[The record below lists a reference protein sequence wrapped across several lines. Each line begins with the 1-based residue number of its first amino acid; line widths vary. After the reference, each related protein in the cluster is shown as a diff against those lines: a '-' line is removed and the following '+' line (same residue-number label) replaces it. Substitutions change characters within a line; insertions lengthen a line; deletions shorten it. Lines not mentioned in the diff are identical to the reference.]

1 LQLFLAFAVAHL
13 GLAQEKK
20 AAATAARHSLWK
32 VQGKNCSLYL
42 LGSVHALKPE
52 QYPLPAVIESAFN
65 DSQIVAFETDIAAME
80 DPAMAMKLMSK
91 AKLPEGQTLQTQLS
105 PEIYQQLTNH
115 LKGSMVPMFMMEQ
128 FTPGFAAMM
137 LVVSEIQKM
146 GLDPNYGLDKH
157 FFPLAQKAQK
167 KIVPL
172 ETVEFQMDLLTT
184 FTKAE
189 GESLIKSTLKDID
202 TMEKEFGD
210 LIKAWETGD
219 DKGLEKILNK
229 GMEEEPVI
237 YKRLL
242 TDRNKNWIPKL
253 EEMLQGD
260 KNAIV
265 IVGAGHLVGKEGV
278 VELLKKKG
286 NKVVQL

>member
-1 LQLFLAFAVAHL
+1 
-13 GLAQEKK
+13 
-20 AAATAARHSLWK
+20 

-115 LKGSMVPMFMMEQ
+115 LKGSVVPMFMMEQ